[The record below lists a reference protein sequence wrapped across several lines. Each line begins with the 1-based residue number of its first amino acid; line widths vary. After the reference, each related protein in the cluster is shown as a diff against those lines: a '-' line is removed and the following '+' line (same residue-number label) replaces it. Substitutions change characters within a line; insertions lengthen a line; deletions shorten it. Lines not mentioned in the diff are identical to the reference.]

1 MNVNLHVL
9 DARGTMSALRGRV
22 EAAFLD
28 SVQRVALLLPIANID
43 VVVSCS
49 KFVVPETG
57 VAGYCPSA
65 DVLYITID
73 PENPNLLLNFDAEFL
88 ATLGHELHHCMR
100 QGGPGYGRTLGEAL
114 VSEGLACHFET
125 ELRGGA
131 SPFYARALDASSLT
145 ALRERAHADRNSS
158 YKHRAWFFGSTSE
171 GIPMYAGY
179 SVGFSIVAHYIDGH
193 GIPASRLWNAPS
205 DAFYLAS

>member
-1 MNVNLHVL
+1 VNVNLHVL
-9 DARGTMSALRGRV
+9 DARGTMSALRSRV
-22 EAAFLD
+22 EGAFLD
-28 SVQRVALLLPIANID
+28 SVRRVSLLLPIDTID

-57 VAGYCPSA
+57 FGGYCPSA
-65 DVLYITID
+65 DVLYIWID
-73 PENPNLLLNFDAEFL
+73 PQNPNLLANFDAEFL

-100 QGGPGYGRTLGEAL
+100 NRGPGYGRTLGEAL

-131 SPFYARALDASSLT
+131 VPFYARALDAGSLT
-145 ALRERAHADRNSS
+145 ALRERAHAARNSS
-158 YKHRAWFFGSTSE
+158 YNHRAWFFGSQSE

-179 SVGFSIVAHYIDGH
+179 SVGFSIVGHYMDRH
-193 GIPASRLWNAPS
+193 GIQASRLWNAPA
-205 DAFYLAS
+205 DAFFPTS

>member
-1 MNVNLHVL
+1 VNVNLHVL
-9 DARGTMSALRGRV
+9 DARGTLSALRGRV
-22 EAAFLD
+22 EAAFSD
-28 SVQRVALLLPIANID
+28 SVQRVALLLPIANVD

-57 VAGYCPSA
+57 FAGFCPSA
-65 DVLYITID
+65 DVLYISID
-73 PENPNLLLNFDAEFL
+73 PENPNLLPNFDVEFL

-100 QGGPGYGRTLGEAL
+100 NGGPGYGRTLGEAL

-131 SPFYARALDASSLT
+131 SPFYARALDASSLR
-145 ALRERAHADRNSS
+145 ALRERAHTERNSP
-158 YKHRAWFFGSTSE
+158 YKHRAWFFGSPE

-179 SVGFSIVAHYIDGH
+179 SVGFSIVAPYIDRH

-205 DAFYLAS
+205 GAFYPAS